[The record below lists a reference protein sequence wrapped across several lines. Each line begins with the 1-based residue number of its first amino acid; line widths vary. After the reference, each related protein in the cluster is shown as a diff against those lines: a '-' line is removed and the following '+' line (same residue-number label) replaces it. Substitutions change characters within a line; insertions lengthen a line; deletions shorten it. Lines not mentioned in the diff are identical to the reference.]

1 MASQV
6 GIKSTDPSR
15 RFLGVGWQFPL
26 RISPAGGF
34 SFSSGEQSIEE
45 AIWILLG
52 TAKGERQMLPRF
64 GCGIHDLVFAPNNPA
79 TRGNVQH
86 LVKDALSEWEPRID
100 VLDVNVT
107 SAPDEENTML
117 IRLDYRIR
125 SNNTFGNLVY
135 PFFITEG
142 SGE

>member
-1 MASQV
+1 MAAQLT
-6 GIKSTDPSR
+6 KK
-15 RFLGVGWQFPL
+15 FLGTGWKFPL
-26 RISPAGGF
+26 RVTPGGGF
-34 SFSSGEQSIEE
+34 AYSQGEQSVEE

-52 TAKGERQMLPRF
+52 TARGERQMLPRF

-79 TRGNVQH
+79 TQGNIQH
-86 LVKDALSEWEPRID
+86 LVKDALTEWEPRID
-100 VLDVNVT
+100 VLGVNVT
-107 SAPDEENTML
+107 SAPGEDNTLL
-117 IRLDYRIR
+117 IRVDYRIR